1 MNKIVSKER
10 SRGVDKPAHSGRW
23 WRVRSPISMI
33 HWDSSPTIFP
43 FKNCHEWAEA
53 LELVSGH
60 ESTISPDCCLFWLKY
75 HSFLLTLASRITGL
89 WVVSSQTWVQLHFY
103 FKRNLLTEKQ
113 NKTAHPKGCEFSFIW
128 GLTEDY
134 SQGDSLS
141 DSLEELFQRGKE
153 GGQHRCDF
161 GEGVRAIKHTPW

>member
-1 MNKIVSKER
+1 MRTVSF
-10 SRGVDKPAHSGRW
+10 G
-23 WRVRSPISMI
+23 
-33 HWDSSPTIFP
+33 
-43 FKNCHEWAEA
+43 
-53 LELVSGH
+53 
-60 ESTISPDCCLFWLKY
+60 
-75 HSFLLTLASRITGL
+75 FL
-89 WVVSSQTWVQLHFY
+89 
-103 FKRNLLTEKQ
+103 
-113 NKTAHPKGCEFSFIW
+113 W